1 MIMIMIMIM
10 IRVILISQI
19 GLDPATGELVEG
31 VAQQT
36 EVSLRNMMA
45 IMEVGMSKIL
55 VMIHCAMCIEGYCDI
70 LTGCWGDI
78 QQCDQGYG
86 LPRRHQ

>member
-1 MIMIMIMIM
+1 MIMIMIM

-19 GLDPATGELVEG
+19 GLDPATGEMVEG

-45 IMEVGMSKIL
+45 IMEVGSEEGPYIL
-55 VMIHCAMCIEGYCDI
+55 LACLDI
-70 LTGCWGDI
+70 VT
-78 QQCDQGYG
+78 Y
-86 LPRRHQ
+86 

>member
-45 IMEVGMSKIL
+45 IMEVRRRIGCGPWYIVYVWIL
-55 VMIHCAMCIEGYCDI
+55 
-70 LTGCWGDI
+70 
-78 QQCDQGYG
+78 
-86 LPRRHQ
+86 

>member
-1 MIMIMIMIM
+1 MIM

-19 GLDPATGELVEG
+19 GLDPATGEMVEG

-45 IMEVGMSKIL
+45 IMEVGMRIGW
-55 VMIHCAMCIEGYCDI
+55 AMVGYCDI
-70 LTGCWGDI
+70 LSGCWGHI
-78 QQCDQGYG
+78 QQCDQGHG
-86 LPRRHQ
+86 LPGRHQ

>member
-1 MIMIMIMIM
+1 MIM

-19 GLDPATGELVEG
+19 GLDPATGDLVEG

-45 IMEVGMSKIL
+45 IMEVGMRIGW
-55 VMIHCAMCIEGYCDI
+55 AMFGYCDT
-70 LTGCWGDI
+70 LSGCWGDI
-78 QQCDQGYG
+78 QQCDQGHG
-86 LPRRHQ
+86 FPGRHQRL

>member
-1 MIMIMIMIM
+1 MIM

-19 GLDPATGELVEG
+19 GLDPATGEMVEG

-45 IMEVGMSKIL
+45 IMEVGI
-55 VMIHCAMCIEGYCDI
+55 
-70 LTGCWGDI
+70 
-78 QQCDQGYG
+78 
-86 LPRRHQ
+86 